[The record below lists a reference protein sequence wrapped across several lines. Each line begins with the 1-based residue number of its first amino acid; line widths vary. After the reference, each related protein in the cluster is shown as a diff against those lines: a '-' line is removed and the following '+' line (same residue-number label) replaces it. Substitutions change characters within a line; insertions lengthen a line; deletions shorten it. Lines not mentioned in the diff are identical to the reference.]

1 MIAICSLV
9 RKPFN
14 FDTWVN
20 YHISIGVSKFLLSVE
35 DTPELKEVIDSY
47 GELIEAEYVSMST
60 MGNKSQSKMT
70 ETIGL

>member
-14 FDTWVN
+14 FDTWID

-35 DTPELKEVIDSY
+35 DTPELKELIDKY
-47 GELIEAEYVSMST
+47 GGLI
-60 MGNKSQSKMT
+60 
-70 ETIGL
+70 